1 MNARDDR
8 RHISCCGQGKQGIQ
22 GVAGRTPGWPPPWP
36 GPRRSSAARASRP
49 PRSGDTRSFI
59 VAGMCVWRGC
69 CVAPAIGILNE
80 TCTMLQQSHVV

>member
-36 GPRRSSAARASRP
+36 STLERRASLPSAALGGYTLLYSCGDVRLARLLRC
-49 PRSGDTRSFI
+49 PRYRN
-59 VAGMCVWRGC
+59 
-69 CVAPAIGILNE
+69 PE
-80 TCTMLQQSHVV
+80 